1 MKIGL
6 TLETNH
12 DLNYFLIAIRSS
24 LDDYHFAYF
33 LNKSPLFL
41 LKRLNNDL
49 CCLIDN
55 SSVYFSTFESIN
67 LELERTIFL
76 IKNKAL
82 YNPIT
87 KHQQPLFGD
96 EVINNTAFLLPELK
110 EFDYFLKL
118 IGIWKDCEVLELR
131 KYLKQIKDVES
142 ETLINPNQ
150 IKSIN
155 NLIL

>member
-6 TLETNH
+6 TLETDY
-12 DLNYFLIAIRSS
+12 DLNYFLIAIRSN
-24 LDDYHFAYF
+24 LDDYRFAYF

-41 LKRLNNDL
+41 LKRMNHDVSFLMES
-49 CCLIDN
+49 
-55 SSVYFSTFESIN
+55 SSVYFSVFESIN

-82 YNPIT
+82 YNPGS
-87 KHQQPLFGD
+87 KNQQPLFGD
-96 EVINNTAFLLPELK
+96 EIINNTAFLLPELK

-118 IGIWKDCEVLELR
+118 IGIWKDSEVLELR
-131 KYLKQIKDVES
+131 KYLKQLKGVES
-142 ETLINPNQ
+142 EAMINPKQ
-150 IKSIN
+150 VKSIN